1 MCGALTQPP
10 PQDKSRLKSEVG
22 PQVWEESKVPS
33 SCNDGTS
40 SRADRRTG
48 IDFHQSHCLFCLFET
63 HCNIIDLGMEPGG
76 TFSPYAKTG
85 NLSHRA
91 KGVQSLLSNC
101 PLLHLEW
108 QRADSSF
115 HCFLRK
121 AFFSTLVL
129 AVGNIVFKE
138 TLKASYLET

>member
-1 MCGALTQPP
+1 MERPAGQ
-10 PQDKSRLKSEVG
+10 
-22 PQVWEESKVPS
+22 
-33 SCNDGTS
+33 
-40 SRADRRTG
+40 TG
-48 IDFHQSHCLFCLFET
+48 GQGLISNQSHCLFCLFET
-63 HCNIIDLGMEPGG
+63 HRNIIDLGMEPGG

-115 HCFLRK
+115 HYFLRK